1 MDTQRKRME
10 KESKDRKEEMEMRGE
25 RDGQRQTENTFSLPC
40 AAVPGRFS
48 AFRTMTLTRWAMI

>member
-1 MDTQRKRME
+1 ME